1 MTKLRCRGLGRVF
14 AGSGLALLGLVAS
27 GPSGAA
33 SLPRFPA
40 GAVWN
45 QDISSAPISA
55 APNVPSATMISTL
68 TGLGGWGGGN
78 RLQIDFSIVV
88 LQASDSDPMRAIAIH
103 QGYQDYYYTDCED
116 PGTTMPLPA
125 VGNIEGSLTN
135 DYHCDNYCD
144 DDDPNN
150 PTCADCHLLVQK
162 GNILYEAYNA
172 NLLPNNQIEAFC
184 LATWDLSYTY
194 PPQGRGEHCTS
205 ADAAGFPIA
214 ALLFSADDVYAAT
227 QQPNPAD
234 RHLGH
239 AIRFILPNPR
249 MANDPSLGGS
259 GGKLYVHPG
268 NHAGA
273 PSGPVN
279 TVPYGA
285 RLRLRADFPFAGY
298 NAAAQVILRTLQK
311 YGMVLA
317 DGGNIALTAE
327 DDRYNTH
334 KWAELGMDPNNGGAR
349 IFDQTPGALKVNVSD
364 FAVLDTGPRIA
375 ETYDCVRTV
384 VPTGVLFVDGFE

>member
-1 MTKLRCRGLGRVF
+1 MTKRYFCGCGRWI
-14 AGSGLALLGLVAS
+14 ACSGMLLLGLFAS
-27 GPSGAA
+27 APSSAN

-45 QDISSAPISA
+45 QDISSSPVASAPG
-55 APNVPSATMISTL
+55 VPSATMISTL

-88 LQASDSDPMRAIAIH
+88 LHATAADPMRAITIH

-125 VGNIEGSLTN
+125 VGNTEGSLTD
-135 DYHCDNYCD
+135 DYRCDNYCD

-162 GNILYEAYNA
+162 DNILYEAYSA
-172 NLLPNNQIEAFC
+172 NLLPNNQIEALC
-184 LATWDLSYTY
+184 LAKWDLGYTY
-194 PPQGRGEHCTS
+194 PPQGRGDHCTS
-205 ADAAGFPIA
+205 ADAAGFPIG
-214 ALLFSADDVYAAT
+214 ALLFSADDVYAAM
-227 QQPNPAD
+227 QQPNAVD

-249 MANDPSLGGS
+249 MANDPSLGGQN
-259 GGKLYVHPG
+259 GKLYVRPG
-268 NHAGA
+268 THAGA

-279 TVPYGA
+279 TIPYGA
-285 RLRLRADFPFAGY
+285 RLRLRSDFPFAGY
-298 NAAAQVILRTLQK
+298 NAAAQVLLRTMQK

-334 KWAELGMDPNNGGAR
+334 KWSDPDINLGAR
-349 IFDQTPGALKVNVSD
+349 VFDQTPGALKVNVSD
-364 FAVLDTGPRIA
+364 FAVLDTGARIA
-375 ETYDCVRTV
+375 ETYDCVRTT
-384 VPTGVLFVDGFE
+384 VPTGLLFADGFE